1 MIKKTIVVWGCAAL
15 ILVLVGLKIREYK
28 REFQF
33 EKHVLARM
41 SAIEKKQDEIL
52 KRLATSYPRE
62 GIFGNKPKQAQRP
75 QAPQPP
81 AKDETVYAID
91 IGTTPVRGD
100 RNGQVI
106 IVEFSDFQCPF
117 SQRFHPVMNE
127 VLKAYP
133 KGVKYVFKSFPLPY
147 HAQARPATKALWA
160 ANEQGKYWEML
171 DVLFVNANV
180 LSEEKYKELA
190 EQIGLNT
197 DRFMKDLKE
206 KDAQW
211 EAIIAADMDL
221 AQRVNFMGTPT
232 FYLNGKKTDARS
244 LEDFKKEIDQ
254 VLK

>member
-1 MIKKTIVVWGCAAL
+1 MIKRIIIIWGCAAL

-28 REFQF
+28 RDFQF
-33 EKHVLARM
+33 EKYLLQKI

-52 KRLATSYPRE
+52 KRLATSSPRE
-62 GIFGNKPKQAQRP
+62 SIFGNKLKGAQNP

-81 AKDETVYAID
+81 AKDETVYTID
-91 IGTTPVRGD
+91 QGSAPVRGD
-100 RNGQVI
+100 VNGRVT

-117 SQRFHPVMNE
+117 SQRFHPVVAE

-133 KGVKYVFKSFPLPY
+133 KGVKYIFKSFPLAY

-160 ANEQGKYWEML
+160 AHEQGKYWEML
-171 DVLFVNANV
+171 DVLFVNANA

-190 EQIGLNT
+190 SQIGLDVN
-197 DRFMKDLKE
+197 RFTQDLKE

-211 EAIIAADMDL
+211 EKLIQTDMD
-221 AQRVNFMGTPT
+221 AAKQANFMGTPT

-244 LEDFKKEIDQ
+244 LQEFQNEINLL
-254 VLK
+254 LK